1 MEQSNTP
8 ASNSVPAPYVNPEH
22 TSTGNWF
29 LSIFLVGIPLVGL
42 ILLIVW
48 ASSHSTPLSKRN
60 WARAMLLWMVIAIV
74 LVILM
79 AILGGIGLAAMEGY

>member
-1 MEQSNTP
+1 M
-8 ASNSVPAPYVNPEH
+8 
-22 TSTGNWF
+22 
-29 LSIFLVGIPLVGL
+29 FLVGIPLVGL

-60 WARAMLLWMVIAIV
+60 WARAMLLWVVIAIV
-74 LVILM
+74 LFMLM